1 MINVLIWLSNIFT
14 KIEEFLNLPKLLF
27 NGWESTGRII
37 LTTIVIYFILVILLK
52 LFGSRSVSSFSVYDM
67 IATFTIGS
75 VISSTLLLE
84 EINLING
91 VTAIVILFFMQYGLS
106 KILTKWEKLYPK
118 TNPVPT
124 IVYLKGEYKKEN
136 MQKMRVNR
144 EEILSAIRRE
154 AGTTSD
160 QIYAVLLEANG
171 DLSVI
176 QNVSPAFEE
185 EITKYL

>member
-1 MINVLIWLSNIFT
+1 MLTWLSNLFAQ
-14 KIEEFLNLPKLLF
+14 IEEFLNLPKLLF
-27 NGWESTGRII
+27 NGWSSTGRII
-37 LTTIVIYFILVILLK
+37 VTTILVYFVLIVSLK

-75 VISSTLLLE
+75 IISSTLVLE
-84 EINLING
+84 EVNVING
-91 VTAIVILFFMQYGLS
+91 VTAIIVLLLIQYGLS
-106 KILTKWEKLYPK
+106 KILTKWEKMYPK
-118 TNPVPT
+118 TNPIPT
-124 IVYLKGEYKKEN
+124 VVFLKGDYIQEN
-136 MQKMRVNR
+136 MKKIRVNR

-176 QNVSPAFEE
+176 KDVTPAFEE

>member
-1 MINVLIWLSNIFT
+1 MLTWLSNIFI

-27 NGWESTGRII
+27 NGWGSTGRII
-37 LTTIVIYFILVILLK
+37 LTTVMIYFVLVISLK

-75 VISSTLLLE
+75 IISSTVLLE

-91 VTAIVILFFMQYGLS
+91 VSAIIVLLFMQYGLS
-106 KILTKWEKLYPK
+106 KILVKWKKLYPK
-118 TNPVPT
+118 TNPVPK
-124 IVYLKGEYKKEN
+124 IVFLKGEYVTEN
-136 MQKMRVNR
+136 MQKGRVNK

-176 QNVSPAFEE
+176 QDVTSGFED
-185 EITKYL
+185 EIMKYL